1 MKSNGNSL
9 QSAAIIY
16 TLNTKLD
23 SLEKAIKNKQ
33 EIKVN
38 WNAQG
43 ERVEE
48 IVKDGMKMVIKHVT
62 TGKRRL

>member
-1 MKSNGNSL
+1 M
-9 QSAAIIY
+9 
-16 TLNTKLD
+16 
-23 SLEKAIKNKQ
+23 
-33 EIKVN
+33 KVN

-48 IVKDGMKMVIKHVT
+48 IVKDGMKQVIKHVT